1 MYRKYS
7 TGVPSDESLHGMIYF
22 TEQEKKAL
30 MPVES
35 GMLKRLKDLIKA
47 DQVKITKEEV
57 DWKDIVESLCKK
69 NKKWKATVVP
79 LSQNFSIDDIKDN
92 DGCDSTLYSSPML
105 LPQ

>member
-1 MYRKYS
+1 
-7 TGVPSDESLHGMIYF
+7 
-22 TEQEKKAL
+22 

-92 DGCDSTLYSSPML
+92 DEWVSFYTKISVLCCVLGHSTNSYCL
-105 LPQ
+105 Q